1 MAGYIN
7 LCTKRDKGLNIRQ
20 IALFG
25 VLGALTFGAKVAM
38 SGLPNIEPVSLFV
51 MVFAAVFGWK
61 ALYPVMLYVVME
73 ILLYGISFW
82 NINYLYVWPI
92 LVAVSVGLRRCQRA
106 WIWALVAAAFGLCF
120 GLLCAPV
127 YMVVGGSFSY
137 GIRWW
142 LAGLGFDCTHA
153 IGNFVMVLALFAPL
167 RKALEKLYNGQ
178 CR

>member
-1 MAGYIN
+1 MAGYIS

-25 VLGALTFGAKVAM
+25 VLGGLTFGAKVAM

-51 MVFAAVFGWK
+51 MLFGAVFGWR
-61 ALYPVMLYVVME
+61 ALYPVMLYVAME
-73 ILLYGISFW
+73 ILLYGINFW

-92 LVAVSVGLRRCQRA
+92 LVGISMLLRKSQKP
-106 WIWALVAAAFGLCF
+106 IVWALVAAVFGLCF

-142 LAGLGFDCTHA
+142 LAGLSFDVLHA
-153 IGNFVMVLALFAPL
+153 VGNFIMVLVLFAPL
-167 RKALEKLYNGQ
+167 RKALEGLYVGR